1 MDVEKCVRFTSLAV
15 NGTSSVFYVLSLS
28 IFCLHCASLKN
39 YDMKTSNKNMTTKL
53 VISALGADRA
63 GIVDQL
69 SDIIY
74 THDLNIEDSRM
85 TVLGGEFAILLLV
98 SGELS
103 AIESLQARSAEIE
116 QALQMQLLIKQT
128 AESAPAGNN
137 IPYSVEVAAIDHPG
151 IVSKI
156 SRFFSSR
163 NINIVNLQ
171 TERYAAPHTGSPM
184 FALHMTIGASADTNI
199 AQLRDAFT
207 EACDELN
214 LDAELKRL

>member
-1 MDVEKCVRFTSLAV
+1 
-15 NGTSSVFYVLSLS
+15 
-28 IFCLHCASLKN
+28 
-39 YDMKTSNKNMTTKL
+39 MTTKL

-63 GIVDQL
+63 GIVDEL
-69 SDIIY
+69 SNIIH
-74 THDLNIEDSRM
+74 THELNIEDSRM

-98 SGELS
+98 SGEQS
-103 AIESLQARSAEIE
+103 AIEQLQAKSTDIE
-116 QALQMQLLIKQT
+116 QALQMRLLIKPT
-128 AESAPAGNN
+128 TESTPAGNN

-151 IVSKI
+151 IVSNI

-184 FALHMTIGASADTNI
+184 FALHMTIGLSADTNI

-207 EACDELN
+207 EVCDELN
-214 LDAELKRL
+214 LDAELKNI